1 MAKSKG
7 GGGKSRGSSR
17 PSYPANK
24 PSKTG
29 GKSGSG
35 RSNAP
40 AKHERI
46 LQQPELRNSLARY
59 FIAQERRKGNSSFY
73 AFLSRGEDC

>member
-7 GGGKSRGSSR
+7 GGGKSRGGSR

-29 GKSGSG
+29 ASGLSTTRNMLIGKWDCYG
-35 RSNAP
+35 RMSISSYFYLN
-40 AKHERI
+40 
-46 LQQPELRNSLARY
+46 PEL
-59 FIAQERRKGNSSFY
+59 G
-73 AFLSRGEDC
+73 D

>member
-1 MAKSKG
+1 MAKGKG
-7 GGGKSRGSSR
+7 GGGKGRGNSR

-40 AKHERI
+40 AK
-46 LQQPELRNSLARY
+46 P
-59 FIAQERRKGNSSFY
+59 
-73 AFLSRGEDC
+73 SRGQSSSKGSQ

>member
-1 MAKSKG
+1 MAKSQSGGDKG
-7 GGGKSRGSSR
+7 RGGSR

-35 RSNAP
+35 RRNAP
-40 AKHERI
+40 AK
-46 LQQPELRNSLARY
+46 S
-59 FIAQERRKGNSSFY
+59 
-73 AFLSRGEDC
+73 SRGQSSKGK

>member
-1 MAKSKG
+1 MAKGKG

-17 PSYPANK
+17 PGYPANK

-29 GKSGSG
+29 GKSGGG

-40 AKHERI
+40 AK
-46 LQQPELRNSLARY
+46 SSSGKSSS
-59 FIAQERRKGNSSFY
+59 KGK
-73 AFLSRGEDC
+73 

>member
-7 GGGKSRGSSR
+7 GGGKSRGGSR
-17 PSYPANK
+17 PSYPVNK

-29 GKSGSG
+29 GKSGGG

-40 AKHERI
+40 AKFS
-46 LQQPELRNSLARY
+46 NSKSSS
-59 FIAQERRKGNSSFY
+59 KGK
-73 AFLSRGEDC
+73 

>member
-1 MAKSKG
+1 VLFEHLSFSAVESPFCIHACGKG
-7 GGGKSRGSSR
+7 GGGKSRGGSC

-29 GKSGSG
+29 GKSGGG

-40 AKHERI
+40 AK
-46 LQQPELRNSLARY
+46 SMSGKS
-59 FIAQERRKGNSSFY
+59 FSKGK
-73 AFLSRGEDC
+73 